1 MESNIEDNN
10 KKDNKNENNNNSSKN
25 SETNK
30 KNINTITIVKETK
43 EIIVKKPSQTEKTNN
58 KKEKLTPFQQSHPE
72 FKERKYSESIEGE
85 LDEYNF
91 FNTPNGSFWDPDYVY
106 FNRDGYDKHGGYY
119 EKGEYIPG
127 KGWDEDNNCYKDEL
141 NDEEEIISDYEQDD
155 EENDG
160 FDQVD
165 INKIHDEEKLIKI
178 TDDIEKINEDPS
190 IIIHQI

>member
-1 MESNIEDNN
+1 MAL
-10 KKDNKNENNNNSSKN
+10 
-25 SETNK
+25 
-30 KNINTITIVKETK
+30 K
-43 EIIVKKPSQTEKTNN
+43 EICQRNEKKIFIEKIFNDD
-58 KKEKLTPFQQSHPE
+58 
-72 FKERKYSESIEGE
+72 IEGE
-85 LDEYNF
+85 YDEEGF
-91 FNTPNGSFWDPDYVY
+91 FITPNGSFWDPDGVY
-106 FNRDGYDKHGGYY
+106 FNEEGYDKHGGYY

>member
-1 MESNIEDNN
+1 M
-10 KKDNKNENNNNSSKN
+10 
-25 SETNK
+25 TL
-30 KNINTITIVKETK
+30 K
-43 EIIVKKPSQTEKTNN
+43 EICQRNEKKIFVEKIFNDD
-58 KKEKLTPFQQSHPE
+58 
-72 FKERKYSESIEGE
+72 IEGE
-85 LDEYNF
+85 YDEEGF
-91 FNTPNGSFWDPDYVY
+91 FITPNGSFWDPDGVY
-106 FNRDGYDKHGGYY
+106 FNEEGYDKHGGYY

>member
-1 MESNIEDNN
+1 MAL
-10 KKDNKNENNNNSSKN
+10 
-25 SETNK
+25 
-30 KNINTITIVKETK
+30 K
-43 EIIVKKPSQTEKTNN
+43 EICQRNEKKIFVEKIFNDD
-58 KKEKLTPFQQSHPE
+58 
-72 FKERKYSESIEGE
+72 IEGE
-85 LDEYNF
+85 YDEEGF
-91 FNTPNGSFWDPDYVY
+91 FITPSGSFWDPDGVY
-106 FNRDGYDKHGGYY
+106 FNEEGYDKHGGYY

>member
-1 MESNIEDNN
+1 M
-10 KKDNKNENNNNSSKN
+10 
-25 SETNK
+25 TL
-30 KNINTITIVKETK
+30 K
-43 EIIVKKPSQTEKTNN
+43 EICQRNEKKIFIEKIFNDD
-58 KKEKLTPFQQSHPE
+58 
-72 FKERKYSESIEGE
+72 IEGE
-85 LDEYNF
+85 YDEEGF
-91 FNTPNGSFWDPDYVY
+91 FITPNGSFWDPDGVY
-106 FNRDGYDKHGGYY
+106 FNNEGYDKYGGYY
-119 EKGEYIPG
+119 ENGEYIPG

>member
-1 MESNIEDNN
+1 MLEKDTINEIDTSNPLNERTSSENLDIDSIYIALDNYRMAL
-10 KKDNKNENNNNSSKN
+10 
-25 SETNK
+25 
-30 KNINTITIVKETK
+30 K
-43 EIIVKKPSQTEKTNN
+43 EICQRNEKKIFVEKIFNDD
-58 KKEKLTPFQQSHPE
+58 
-72 FKERKYSESIEGE
+72 IEGE
-85 LDEYNF
+85 YDEEGF
-91 FNTPNGSFWDPDYVY
+91 FITPNGSFWDPDGVY
-106 FNRDGYDKHGGYY
+106 FNEEGYDKHGGYY

>member
-1 MESNIEDNN
+1 MTLKEMCQRNEKKIFIEKIFND
-10 KKDNKNENNNNSSKN
+10 D
-25 SETNK
+25 
-30 KNINTITIVKETK
+30 
-43 EIIVKKPSQTEKTNN
+43 
-58 KKEKLTPFQQSHPE
+58 
-72 FKERKYSESIEGE
+72 IEGE
-85 LDEYNF
+85 YDEEGF
-91 FNTPNGSFWDPDYVY
+91 FITPSGSFWDPDGVY
-106 FNRDGYDKHGGYY
+106 FNEEGYDKHGGYY

-141 NDEEEIISDYEQDD
+141 NDEDEFISDDEQDD

>member
-1 MESNIEDNN
+1 MAL
-10 KKDNKNENNNNSSKN
+10 
-25 SETNK
+25 
-30 KNINTITIVKETK
+30 K
-43 EIIVKKPSQTEKTNN
+43 EICQRNEKKIFVEKIFNDD
-58 KKEKLTPFQQSHPE
+58 
-72 FKERKYSESIEGE
+72 IEGE
-85 LDEYNF
+85 YDEEGF
-91 FNTPNGSFWDPDYVY
+91 FITPNGSFWDPDGVY
-106 FNRDGYDKHGGYY
+106 FNEEGYDKHGGYY